1 MYFCYQYRK
10 VDRFL
15 PTENI
20 EEYSQSTETVTENT
34 DTSLDGTDTDSNI
47 TSTTPVPTES
57 ITIKIDPTKSS
68 SKPTKGPQTS
78 RSGHHYIPSITII
91 MIIAGL
97 ICTILVIS
105 GIILRVVLN
114 RRNRTRTRS
123 SSRTYVFDSH
133 N

>member
-1 MYFCYQYRK
+1 M
-10 VDRFL
+10 
-15 PTENI
+15 
-20 EEYSQSTETVTENT
+20 
-34 DTSLDGTDTDSNI
+34 
-47 TSTTPVPTES
+47 TSTTPVPTDL
-57 ITIKIDPTKSS
+57 ITMKKDSTKSS

-91 MIIAGL
+91 MIIAGI

-105 GIILRVVLN
+105 GIILRVVVN
-114 RRNRTRTRS
+114 RRKRIQTRS